1 MPNNSPYV
9 VFTGYER
16 ADQSAQSSRF
26 GFVES
31 LTEFG
36 AWICPCNGGESIAHI
51 CPAGSLAVGD
61 KVTFNL
67 SERAVN
73 VSKAVRLTDEIA
85 GP

>member
-1 MPNNSPYV
+1 MPNNSTYL
-9 VFTGYER
+9 FTGFGA
-16 ADQSAQSSRF
+16 ADQSAQHSRF

-85 GP
+85 GL

>member
-1 MPNNSPYV
+1 MTNTSPYV
-9 VFTGYER
+9 FTGFEP
-16 ADQSAQSSRF
+16 ANQDAQHSRF

-36 AWICPCNGGESIAHI
+36 AWICPCDAGESIAHI

-61 KVTFNL
+61 KVAFNL

-73 VSKAVRLTDEIA
+73 VRRADK
-85 GP
+85 